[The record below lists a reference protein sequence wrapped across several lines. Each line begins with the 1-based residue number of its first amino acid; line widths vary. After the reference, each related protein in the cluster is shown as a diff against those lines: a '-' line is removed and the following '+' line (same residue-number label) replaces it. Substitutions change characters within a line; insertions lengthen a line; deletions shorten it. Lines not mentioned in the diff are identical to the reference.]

1 MKKTML
7 LALTLVCALSCR
19 PAVDRYVDFLYE
31 SMPLGDSLMFSRDYW
46 KANVSKT
53 LEVRSQMGWDIPER
67 EFKHFVL
74 PLRVN
79 NENLDSFRLV
89 YADSLCARVQGMS
102 MAEAALE
109 VNHWCHERATYVP
122 SDGRTLGPMALI
134 RSGLGRCGEES
145 VLAVS
150 ALRAA
155 GLPARQVY
163 TPRWAHTDDNHAW
176 VEVYVDRAWRFM
188 GACEPEP
195 VLDKAWFNSSV
206 SRAMLLHTKVFGNY
220 DGPED
225 VISRTHAYTEINC
238 IRSYIPTRRTHVV
251 VRSEDG
257 QIVPGATVR
266 FCIYNYAEFY
276 PVATYLSDAQGVAAL
291 DTGVGDMVVWA
302 SAGDKFGLAVVP
314 GSGSGRAADGGLGS
328 AACGGLGSAENPAV
342 VVLDKTLGQPY
353 SIDLDIV
360 PPAENPLPDSATPEQ
375 IALNNV
381 RLAREDSIRLGRP
394 QPKTYA
400 PELFL
405 AAKDAIDVTPDVIE
419 DARACGLTG
428 NPYIDSPRVELE
440 MLVPFRREFLAS
452 EAAKEILASAGAA
465 VPSAVA
471 TWVGE
476 NIQIAND
483 RNPQGLRIPPVAVL
497 RGKIADSRSRD
508 IFFVAACRALGCP
521 ARLDE
526 ATSVPQYFADNQ
538 WVAVDFNS
546 GSQAVPDMAT
556 LAVDYTRAPGC
567 PVRSPKYYYNYT
579 VSRVVGG
586 IPQLCEYDEYGPT
599 RSEYDLEKGYYMLT
613 SGTRLAD
620 GSVLAH
626 VELFNIASKTHAPL
640 ILRSSSDKVQV
651 IGSIDA
657 EKKFLLDGAESSIL
671 AATGR
676 GYFMLAITGIHDEP
690 TSHAIGQ
697 LEELAQEINDWGR
710 PVIVLDGRAPKGLQ
724 NLITGKDINS
734 QIRQMISEGVETD
747 GRKTLPIII
756 IADSFGRVV
765 YLSTGYNTSLTS
777 QLRSVLNQ
785 L

>member
-1 MKKTML
+1 MKKTLL
-7 LALTLVCALSCR
+7 LALTLVCALGCR
-19 PAVDRYVDFLYE
+19 PAVDRYVEFLYE

-46 KANVSKT
+46 SANVSKT

-102 MAEAALE
+102 MSDAALE
-109 VNHWCHERATYVP
+109 VNHWCHEMATYVP
-122 SDGRTLGPMALI
+122 SDGRTLGPIALI

-176 VEVYVDRAWRFM
+176 VEVYVDGAWHFM

-251 VRSEDG
+251 VHDKDG

-314 GSGSGRAADGGLGS
+314 GSGAGRAADGGLGS

-342 VVLDKTLGQPY
+342 VVLDKTFGQPY

-381 RLAREDSIRLGRP
+381 RLASEDSIRLGRP
-394 QPKTYA
+394 HPKTYA

-405 AAKDAIDVTPDVIE
+405 AAKDAIDVTQEVIE

-440 MLVPFRREFLAS
+440 MLVPFRREFLSS
-452 EAAKEILASAGAA
+452 EAAKEMNN
-465 VPSAVA
+465 PSAVA
-471 TWVGE
+471 AWVGE

-546 GSQAVPDMAT
+546 GSQTVPDMAT

-579 VSRVVGG
+579 VSRIVDG
-586 IPQLCEYDEYGPT
+586 IPQLCEYDEDGPT
-599 RSEYDLEKGYYMLT
+599 RSEYELEKGYYMLT

-626 VELFNIASKTHAPL
+626 VELFNLASKTHVPL
-640 ILRSSSDKVQV
+640 ILRSSSEKVQV

-657 EKKFLLDGAESSIL
+657 EKKFLLDGTESSIL

-710 PVIVLDGRAPKGLQ
+710 PVIVLDGRAPEGLQ

-747 GRKTLPIII
+747 AKKTLPIII
-756 IADSFGRVV
+756 VADSFGRVV
-765 YLSTGYNTSLTS
+765 YLSSGYNTSLAS
-777 QLRSVLNQ
+777 QLRSVFNQ